1 MKSGESQG
9 ENLLEKGFKFGR
21 SAVIASGA
29 AVIFGVGV
37 LILSILAVVNPTAVS
52 PYEGASGAAVM
63 VEKVQYYLPY
73 PGLLPDS
80 PLYKFKAL
88 RDKIGLWLTWDE
100 KKKAE
105 KELFLADKRINAAVA
120 LMAGG
125 KASLAG
131 STATKAEKY
140 LEQAVAGAQRLTNAG
155 KDMKSL
161 EMTLAK
167 AIAKHRE
174 ILESATDFGEALKI
188 NMTLKV
194 ESI

>member
-1 MKSGESQG
+1 MKSDGVQG
-9 ENLLEKGFKFGR
+9 ENLLGKGFKFGR

-52 PYEGASGAAVM
+52 PYEGASTAAVM

-100 KKKAE
+100 KKKVE

-140 LEQAVAGAQRLTNAG
+140 LEQAVSGAQRLTNAG
-155 KDMKSL
+155 KDVKSL

-174 ILESATDFGEALKI
+174 ILESAPDFGEALKI